1 MTRQAHSRSK
11 TEWTGRPAS
20 RALLLEVSS
29 DWIKLIEV
37 TANRGN
43 VSVCRSHLE
52 PVEPG
57 ADIAQKL
64 RKAMTSARFSR
75 LPVLSCIPRQLVN
88 VRLLELPSTEPSEIA
103 DMVELQIGRQ
113 TPYSL
118 NEILS
123 GYKLLGLVRQGAYTQ
138 VMLVIVQRSIVRERF
153 YAIEGA
159 GLSVQRMT
167 VSSEGVLNWFLYH
180 IRKDAPERVRALLDV
195 DASFTHMIVIQH
207 GNVVFSRSLMWG
219 ARQAAEGLDVFVQ
232 RVKEAFQSCGEA
244 LRGEKIAEVTLSGA
258 SHSVDGIEAV
268 IQEALSIPC
277 KKADSLSDVNLTNG
291 RVTLRDAQY
300 ATASLT
306 ALVGMALAPNLL
318 DFHFVPDV
326 VRLRDAI
333 HLQARLWMRCSA
345 WLVVAL
351 GVASLY
357 GMLATGYRF
366 HQRNR
371 LQAEA
376 TALEALALRVE
387 RQHEVIR
394 AAHERQ
400 DKRFLPERLLPV
412 IHGSLP
418 VDVYLDTL
426 DLDASKALVTLNGTA
441 PSRKDI
447 RELIRLLEE
456 SPYFSGVE
464 EGSGTVMNREERFVF
479 QVMARLEGGEPE

>member
-1 MTRQAHSRSK
+1 MTRQAHNK
-11 TEWTGRPAS
+11 PEWAGRPAS

-29 DWIKLIEV
+29 DWLKLIEV
-37 TANRGN
+37 TASRGN

-52 PVEPG
+52 PLEPG
-57 ADIAQKL
+57 ADIAQAL
-64 RKAMTSARFSR
+64 RKAIASGHFSR
-75 LPVLSCIPRQLVN
+75 IPVRSCIPRQLVN

-138 VMLVIVQRSIVRERF
+138 VMLVIVQRSIVRER
-153 YAIEGA
+153 YYTIEGA
-159 GLSVQRMT
+159 GLAVERMT

-180 IRKDAPERVRALLDV
+180 TRKEAPDRLRMLLDV

-219 ARQAAEGLDVFVQ
+219 ARQATEGLDVFVQ
-232 RVKEAFQSCGEA
+232 RVKEAFQSCVEA

-258 SHSVDGIEAV
+258 SHSLDGIDAV

-277 KKADSLSDVNLTNG
+277 KKADCLSDVNLTNG

-300 ATASLT
+300 ATASMT
-306 ALVGMALAPNLL
+306 ALVGMALAPNRL
-318 DFHFVPDV
+318 DFNFVPDV
-326 VRLRDAI
+326 VRLREQI
-333 HLQARLWMRCSA
+333 NLQSRLWMRFST

-351 GVASLY
+351 GCASLY
-357 GMLATGYRF
+357 GLLTTGYRT

-371 LQAEA
+371 LQDEA

-400 DKRFLPERLLPV
+400 DQRFLPEHLLPV
-412 IHGSLP
+412 IYGSLP
-418 VDVYLDTL
+418 VHVYLEIL
-426 DLDASKALVTLNGTA
+426 DIDAAKAQVTMNGTA

-464 EGSGTVMNREERFVF
+464 EGSGTVMNRDERFVF
-479 QVMARLEGGEPE
+479 QVIARFEGGEPQ